1 MKFSKR
7 MSRLGTESAFE
18 VLARARALEAQG
30 KEIIHLELGEPD
42 FETPK
47 HISDA
52 TVKALRD
59 GHTRYGPAPGMLEFR
74 QVIAENVSRSRGI
87 DVRPEHVVVT
97 PGGKP
102 IMFFAILALVDEGDE
117 VIYPDPGFPIYESM
131 IRFVGAKAVPLPLR
145 EEKDFGFDT
154 DELAKLITS
163 KTRMIIINSPENPTG
178 GVLSRR
184 DLEGIADLTRGK
196 EITILSDEVYESILY
211 EGKHESIAS
220 LPKMQEQTVILN
232 SFSKTYSM
240 GGWRL
245 GYGVMPVTLAEEL
258 TKLQI
263 NSTSCPNDFIQYGG
277 IAALTSHQQN
287 SVLMVQEF
295 KRRRDILVNGLNKID
310 GITCLCPRGAFFVFP
325 NVTKL
330 ERRTQMNTNRLAD
343 YLLER
348 AGVAVIPGTAFGKYG
363 KNHLRISYSN
373 SEKNIQKALA
383 NIKACL

>member
-178 GVLSRR
+178 GVLSKR

>member
-7 MSRLGTESAFE
+7 MSRLGSEGAFE

-30 KEIIHLELGEPD
+30 KELIHLELGEPD

-74 QVIAENVSRSRGI
+74 EVIAENVSRSRGI

-131 IRFVGAKAVPLPLR
+131 IRFVGAKPVALPLR
-145 EEKDFGFDT
+145 EEKEFGFDT

-178 GVLSRR
+178 GVLSKR

-196 EITILSDEVYESILY
+196 NITILSDEVYESILY

-232 SFSKTYSM
+232 SFSKSYSM

-277 IAALTSHQQN
+277 IAALTSHQED
-287 SVLMVQEF
+287 SLLMVQEF

-383 NIKACL
+383 NIRGCL